1 MQEVNQKV
9 IEIKKI
15 ELKSLLI
22 VLIKVWKMIMSRELR
37 LIDFYKYF

>member
-9 IEIKKI
+9 IEIKTI

-37 LIDFYKYF
+37 LIDFDKYF

>member
-37 LIDFYKYF
+37 LIDFDKYF